1 MYTMSPIDKEQGV
14 SLAEPTRDEDLLRMF
29 RELPDAVVVID
40 SAGDLVWG
48 NSTAERL
55 FGTTIREA
63 AGLSG
68 LEYVHP
74 EDLPFVLL
82 SLDSIQEKEVGS
94 PIEIRLRTPTGWH
107 LLELVGT
114 PVPWLGD
121 RSVLLVLRDL
131 TERRRYEV
139 SHNRDARFRA
149 VVQNAAVVTMLVAE
163 DGTVL
168 SCSGAMSRMLGH
180 DPELVEGRPLVN
192 LATGDDRGAVMGA
205 IVRASHNSA
214 SAPPVTVTVGLTKK
228 GAESP
233 IPFELGI
240 VNLVDDP
247 TVGGYVIT
255 GHDVTDRKRLEHELS
270 YQAFHDS
277 LTGLG
282 NRSLFLDRL
291 GHSLQRTERNNDRIA
306 ALFLDMDGLKSAND
320 RLGHAAGD
328 QLLQSM
334 AKVLL
339 GCIRRS
345 DTAARLGGDEFGVI
359 VEEFTYQREVEALA
373 DRILAACRAP
383 FAVEGHELSGT
394 VSIGFAFSRR
404 GITVDELMS
413 NADRAMYTAK
423 NRGKDRAECFEDWM
437 LTAGS
442 QPG

>member
-1 MYTMSPIDKEQGV
+1 
-14 SLAEPTRDEDLLRMF
+14 
-29 RELPDAVVVID
+29 
-40 SAGDLVWG
+40 
-48 NSTAERL
+48 
-55 FGTTIREA
+55 
-63 AGLSG
+63 
-68 LEYVHP
+68 
-74 EDLPFVLL
+74 
-82 SLDSIQEKEVGS
+82 
-94 PIEIRLRTPTGWH
+94 
-107 LLELVGT
+107 
-114 PVPWLGD
+114 
-121 RSVLLVLRDL
+121 
-131 TERRRYEV
+131 
-139 SHNRDARFRA
+139 
-149 VVQNAAVVTMLVAE
+149 VVQNAAVVTMLVAK

-180 DPELVEGRPLVN
+180 DPELLEGRPLVN
-192 LATGDDRGAVMGA
+192 LVTGDDRGAVMDA

-228 GAESP
+228 GAVSP

-255 GHDVTDRKRLEHELS
+255 GHDVTDRKRLEQELS
-270 YQAFHDS
+270 HQAFHDS

-282 NRSLFLDRL
+282 NRALFVDRL

-383 FAVEGHELSGT
+383 LTVEGHDLAAT
-394 VSIGFAFSRR
+394 VSIGFAYSRR

-423 NRGKDRAECFEDWM
+423 DRGKDRVERFEDWM
-437 LTAGS
+437 LTTGARAG
-442 QPG
+442 